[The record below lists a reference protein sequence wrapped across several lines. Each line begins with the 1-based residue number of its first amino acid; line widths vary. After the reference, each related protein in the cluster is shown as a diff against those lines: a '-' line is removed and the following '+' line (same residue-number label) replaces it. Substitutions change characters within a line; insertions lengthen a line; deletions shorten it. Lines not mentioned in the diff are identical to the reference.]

1 MFLND
6 WKDSG
11 LKGMKGDFG
20 IDDAALEGVTVLLA
34 SYTYEDYSGD
44 AFVLFERGGNLYEV
58 NGSHCSCY
66 GLSESSLSDYT
77 TTQWQPEE
85 TTVEALRHR
94 LEKGHVGEIAD
105 ALRQVLD
112 TMPANV
118 KLSTGQQREMKSSK
132 SILKRLKA
140 QKNNG

>member
-11 LKGMKGDFG
+11 LEGMKGDFG
-20 IDDAALEGVTVLLA
+20 IDDTALDGVTVLLA

-44 AFVLFERGGNLYEV
+44 AFVLFERGGKLYEV

-66 GLSESSLSDYT
+66 GLSESSYSGDT

-85 TTVEALRHR
+85 TTVEALRHW

-112 TMPANV
+112 ALPANARIECAAEGEAGSRP
-118 KLSTGQQREMKSSK
+118 LE
-132 SILKRLKA
+132 
-140 QKNNG
+140 

>member
-1 MFLND
+1 MFIHD
-6 WKDSG
+6 WEEG
-11 LKGMKGDFG
+11 GIEGMKASFG
-20 IDDAALEGVTVLLA
+20 IDDAELDGATILLA
-34 SYTYEDYSGD
+34 SYTYENYEGV
-44 AFVLFERGGNLYEV
+44 AFVLFERRGKLYEV

-66 GLSESSLSDYT
+66 GLNESDYSGDQ

-112 TMPANV
+112 ALPAN
-118 KLSTGQQREMKSSK
+118 G
-132 SILKRLKA
+132 
-140 QKNNG
+140 